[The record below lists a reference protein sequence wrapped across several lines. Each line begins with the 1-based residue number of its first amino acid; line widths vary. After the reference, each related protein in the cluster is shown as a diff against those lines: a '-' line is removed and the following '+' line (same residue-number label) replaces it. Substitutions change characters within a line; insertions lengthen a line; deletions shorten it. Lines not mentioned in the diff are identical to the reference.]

1 MSFFQR
7 RYDLVARVP
16 RTWCTKSVKIP
27 SPFVTFVSFC
37 SNPLCFA
44 SVKFAFRSSLNPKV
58 QVPAISDVFTEEFT
72 LHAGSVAEVAPRRI
86 LAEECERAQT
96 SLLTLGIRFSVSHAE
111 LQWKGGR
118 PKKPPYLCC
127 CYNAGD
133 LGNVNIKAF
142 SVPLLGDWQLME
154 RDVDRYQRRIHSAI
168 REEMIH
174 ALQIIT
180 AQKKYDQSAWL
191 KRRYPTAEIYYE
203 HLLGAIIHELATRT
217 EGKRAVLIAA
227 QLYYEDWSITSMER
241 LRETDRKL
249 HGRDGY
255 LAIELIRQLV
265 QIRCG
270 ELTSEEA
277 RGSAWDKHRIFYV
290 GKFGTT
296 ENLLKSMADTLR
308 HSVPSLVT
316 LSPTLAE
323 ALDEIEKVIQTIDAI
338 RRTPCE
344 AQERILL

>member
-1 MSFFQR
+1 MKALRGRNLEPVSNR
-7 RYDLVARVP
+7 TRDWARP
-16 RTWCTKSVKIP
+16 ESR
-27 SPFVTFVSFC
+27 
-37 SNPLCFA
+37 N
-44 SVKFAFRSSLNPKV
+44 RDPKHRF
-58 QVPAISDVFTEEFT
+58 PAISDVFEEELT
-72 LHAGSVAEVAPRRI
+72 LHPGNVAQMAPRRI
-86 LAEECERAQT
+86 LAEECRQAQT

-127 CYNAGD
+127 CYNSGD

-154 RDVDRYQRRIHSAI
+154 QDAQRYQRRIHSAI

-180 AQKKYDQSAWL
+180 AKKKYDQSAWL
-191 KRRYPTAEIYYE
+191 RRRYSSAEIYYE
-203 HLLGAIIHELATRT
+203 HLLGAIIDELATRT
-217 EGKRAVLIAA
+217 DGKRAVLIAA

-255 LAIELIRQLV
+255 LVIELIRQLV

-277 RGSAWDKHRIFYV
+277 RGNAWDKHRIFYV

-323 ALDEIEKVIQTIDAI
+323 ALTEIEEMIQTIDAT
-338 RRTPCE
+338 RRTPCQ
-344 AQERILL
+344 A